1 MDRITDDDA
10 WEQLKTLDSHSG
22 GAWTNEDPTLAQV
35 LAWIDSQPDLVSGPG
50 RSGGDEM
57 RWRIE
62 NPNEPEKSCP
72 YDEKNAG
79 VKVCVSIF
87 PAKL

>member
-10 WEQLKTLDSHSG
+10 WQQLKELDKQSWNS
-22 GAWTNEDPTLAQV
+22 WTNEDPSLEQ
-35 LAWIDSQPDLVSGPG
+35 LLRWIDAQPENTPG
-50 RSGGDEM
+50 RGGDEV

-62 NPNEPEKSCP
+62 IPDSEPEPEKSCP
-72 YDEKNAG
+72 YDEKNVG